1 MLFAHIVQTS
11 WSDRQAKGSIRCIQ
25 SDTAGCCDS
34 CFLLLWK
41 RAVKSSIHICNY
53 LYTLYTWCWGH
64 PSDVVCGYRAHLCTP
79 LGHSC
84 LCSIMF
90 YPLRWSLGDVTQAA
104 WFLPSSMVSFLVAPC
119 FFNVCEIFLPKKKAH
134 WLTVLRLLVSRLI
147 SCRCIAKDILWICV
161 LTFKQ
166 CVLPLKKNGV
176 EPGSRICFSK

>member
-1 MLFAHIVQTS
+1 MPKYVQHAVYTERHCRLLRLLFLVAVEAS
-11 WSDRQAKGSIRCIQ
+11 GKIQ
-25 SDTAGCCDS
+25 YT
-34 CFLLLWK
+34 
-41 RAVKSSIHICNY
+41 Y

-64 PSDVVCGYRAHLCTP
+64 PSDVMCGYRAHLCTP

-90 YPLRWSLGDVTQAA
+90 YPLCWSFGDVTQAA
-104 WFLPSSMVSFLVAPC
+104 WFLPSSMVSFLVAPF
-119 FFNVCEIFLPKKKAH
+119 FFNVCAIFLPKKKAH

-166 CVLPLKKNGV
+166 CVLPLKQMG
-176 EPGSRICFSK
+176 GTRF

>member
-1 MLFAHIVQTS
+1 
-11 WSDRQAKGSIRCIQ
+11 
-25 SDTAGCCDS
+25 
-34 CFLLLWK
+34 
-41 RAVKSSIHICNY
+41 

-90 YPLRWSLGDVTQAA
+90 YPLCWSFGDVTQAA
-104 WFLPSSMVSFLVAPC
+104 WLLPSSMVSFLVAPC

-166 CVLPLKKNGV
+166 CVLPLKKMGWNQV
-176 EPGSRICFSK
+176 LEYVFQNNFNVFHNFDVDISY